1 MNFRKKLKK
10 LLFAQMAKRKRN
22 NTIAT
27 MQNVVKNI
35 LDPFLT

>member
-10 LLFAQMAKRKRN
+10 LLFDQMAKRKRN

-27 MQNVVKNI
+27 MQKAVKNI